1 MKHPLHFIIFAAVSV
16 FVFNCSAVR
25 FAEETGYENDSSKK
39 EHRESPETPL
49 ELHAALKD
57 GTDALL
63 EAYNLQDYAQ
73 AKYELES
80 LLTMMDQLPLETK
93 ADKIDY
99 LDRHYAPKNQDITFA
114 IIADDLTWR
123 KVKAAPQREKASVFF
138 PAPGESWEKAEVPDE
153 LFEPEPPVTNND
165 RGVKNKSRASV
176 EKPKF
181 KHGSYFS
188 KGLHRFIQKEIH
200 EVAIRMGEP
209 QNFKLPKDF
218 VKEIEYYIR
227 RFQNEPK
234 YHEFF
239 ERSLRRS
246 RKYVPA
252 LRKYFT
258 EKGFPEEIIY
268 FAMIESGF
276 NPVAY
281 SRSHAAGMFQFIKST
296 GKSYGLK
303 ITRYN
308 DERYSPVKAAIA
320 CREYLHDL
328 QMELGSFTLA
338 LSSYNS
344 GAGKTRT
351 ALRQLNDFRDRSFW
365 AVREKTKV
373 LKHETREY
381 IPQIFA
387 AIVMAKPGNP
397 EKFGFQDVPLPRGYR
412 TVVVPHPVK
421 LQPLANAAKIRV
433 SDLLRLNPD
442 LAPGATSTPS
452 RVLDY
457 PLFVPKGK
465 EKRIAAAVKK
475 FTKNK
480 QQRIVRVKNS
490 SGRSGGATANRS
502 KKYHKVRRGESLWL
516 IARKYGVSVNKLK
529 KWNGLRSS
537 QIYPGR
543 KLVVYTPG
551 KSKKKVYRASAPSPG
566 SGGNG
571 GVVAEQTII
580 RGESFRYAV
589 APGNSLG
596 KIAALFGVST
606 ANLRQW
612 NGLSGNAI
620 NVGQKL
626 KIISRKNIKYYKYR
640 VRSGDT
646 LGSIAQRFSARIS
659 TIKFANGKSSNL
671 LRVGEVLKVFSF

>member
-1 MKHPLHFIIFAAVSV
+1 M
-16 FVFNCSAVR
+16 
-25 FAEETGYENDSSKK
+25 
-39 EHRESPETPL
+39 
-49 ELHAALKD
+49 
-57 GTDALL
+57 
-63 EAYNLQDYAQ
+63 
-73 AKYELES
+73 
-80 LLTMMDQLPLETK
+80 
-93 ADKIDY
+93 
-99 LDRHYAPKNQDITFA
+99 DRHYSLQDQNITFA
-114 IIADDLTWR
+114 LIADDLNWR
-123 KVKAAPQREKASVFF
+123 NVKAAPQREKAAVFF

-153 LFEPEPPVTNND
+153 LFEPEPSVTGVD

-181 KHGSYFS
+181 KHGSYFD

-200 EVAIRMGEP
+200 EIAIRMGEP
-209 QNFKLPKDF
+209 RNFKLPKDF

-252 LRKYFT
+252 LRKYFV

-268 FAMIESGF
+268 FAIVESGF

-296 GKSYGLK
+296 GKGYGLK
-303 ITRYN
+303 ITRYH
-308 DERYSPVKAAIA
+308 DERYSPIKAAIA

-344 GAGKTRT
+344 GAGKTRR

-397 EKFGFQDVPLPRGYR
+397 EKFGFQDVPLPSGYG
-412 TVVVPHPVK
+412 TVIVPHPVK
-421 LQPLANAAKIRV
+421 LKPLADAANIRV
-433 SDLLRLNPD
+433 SDILQLNPD

-457 PLFVPKGK
+457 PLFVPSGK
-465 EKRIAAAVKK
+465 EKKIASAANKL
-475 FTKNK
+475 TKNK
-480 QQRIVRVKNS
+480 QQVVRTKNS
-490 SGRSGGATANRS
+490 SASSSGSTNNSS
-502 KKYHKVRRGESLWL
+502 KTYHKVQKGESLWL
-516 IARKYGVSVNKLK
+516 IARKYGVSVKTLK
-529 KWNGLRSS
+529 KWNSLRSS

-543 KLVVYTPG
+543 KLVVYKPK
-551 KSKKKVYRASAPSPG
+551 KSTKKVYRASAPSPG

-571 GVVAEQTII
+571 SVVAEQTII

-589 APGNSLG
+589 EPGNSLG
-596 KIAALFGVST
+596 KIATLFGVSA
-606 ANLRQW
+606 ANIRQW

-626 KIISRKNIKYYKYR
+626 KIISNQNIKYYKYR

-671 LRVGEVLKVFSF
+671 LRVGEVLKIFSF